1 MYKGYLLFYIVS
13 EMFCN
18 WKKKKI
24 LKNFLIKFWYKC
36 LFYLGLVLL

>member
-13 EMFCN
+13 EMFSN
-18 WKKKKI
+18 WKKKKEI
-24 LKNFLIKFWYKC
+24 KNFWIRFCFKC